1 MTEDFKQKLTD
12 YLVNNV
18 TKTEPTPKTEFDYIE
33 IQNYVN
39 TTDFPWGKLLPK
51 VYAQLELKGSI
62 IDSISNKVIAYGS
75 YRSDSVTK
83 GIILV
88 MDGTFNL
95 IKVFTSYSNGTE
107 LNPIQCM
114 KQAEDGTYY
123 LIDKVTRLRF
133 VMVNNFSQPNA
144 NGEYVLNFRT
154 SYNFGS
160 AFDSYTVVEMYKSGT
175 SADYLFFSTYST
187 VIKITQLKI
196 NVGEANEWS
205 SITLT
210 DCYYGGSYA
219 DFNGEGF
226 YWKLLVTHPS
236 NNKFDCYTKNYTE
249 ESPTQTTLYTFSYH
263 PNFFDA
269 TGQCVFLNQNTV
281 YFVLHETNA
290 YLGLYK
296 YDFTGNELATLY
308 FIDLSG
314 VLDENIS
321 LTMADAT
328 IYVLFNTNIFSNAR
342 ADYYFQRL
350 TDDVFDPVLYGTN
363 LGFNINLLLFIS
375 KTDFNLVQLCSLYIP
390 TSRGPSIGGDPGS
403 LADGCIIFGR
413 DIYNP
418 LNYNGLPYT
427 DYNSMLPEQSAI
439 YSNNALLF
447 ARDILNKTIID
458 NKTIST
464 VVVPNTYLNN
474 IPLVLETLISETGNL
489 MVSQTTPITKNI
501 YEAVYLNFVN
511 NITSKGILEDSGD
524 PIDLTINSDTNSYV
538 TENIN
543 TGTEENCQDTSMG
556 WLVVNYSDGTTMTN
570 SIAWEL
576 DDSDEYK
583 YTYTFALD
591 VQKEIASY
599 EIKSYDM
606 QKTYYTAINNTY
618 PTQLEVGNIYTIT
631 QSVSVS

>member
-18 TKTEPTPKTEFDYIE
+18 TKTEPTPKTIFDYYGEVEWSVWENYLPNYSE
-33 IQNYVN
+33 I
-39 TTDFPWGKLLPK
+39 D
-51 VYAQLELKGSI
+51 LKGSI
-62 IDSISNKVIAYGS
+62 IDNVSNKVIVYGD
-75 YRSDSVTK
+75 YTVSDLSKK
-83 GIILV
+83 GIIIVL
-88 MDGTFNL
+88 DGTL
-95 IKVFTSYSNGTE
+95 TPIKTFLSYSNGTE

-123 LIDKVTRLRF
+123 LVDKATNLRF
-133 VMVNNFSQPNA
+133 VMVNNFSQPNT

-154 SYNFGS
+154 SYNF
-160 AFDSYTVVEMYKSGT
+160 DSSFNDYTVVEMYKSGT
-175 SADYLFFSTYST
+175 SADYLFFSKYVSGMTGN
-187 VIKITQLKI
+187 IKVTQFKI
-196 NVGEANEWS
+196 NVGSTNEWS
-205 SITLT
+205 TTTLT
-210 DCYYGGSYA
+210 GRRYLGSYVF
-219 DFNGEGF
+219 FNDDGV
-226 YWKLLVTHPS
+226 YWRLLTTLHLGQ
-236 NNKFDCYTKNYTE
+236 FDLRCYTKNYSD
-249 ESPTQTTLYTFSYH
+249 ESPTETTLYTFSSY
-263 PNFFDA
+263 PA
-269 TGQCVFLNQNTV
+269 ISSSPGQCVFLNQNTV
-281 YFVLHETNA
+281 YFVLHSTNT
-290 YLGLYK
+290 YIGFYK
-296 YDFTGNELATLY
+296 YDFVATTLTTLYYKDLQEAETDETISLTISNATLY
-308 FIDLSG
+308 VQYVTNSDGMNYGDYYWQRWTEDVWNPVFYSIG
-314 VLDENIS
+314 RFVLDK
-321 LTMADAT
+321 
-328 IYVLFNTNIFSNAR
+328 F
-342 ADYYFQRL
+342 
-350 TDDVFDPVLYGTN
+350 
-363 LGFNINLLLFIS
+363 LLIS
-375 KTDFNLVQLCSLYIP
+375 KTDFNLFQICSLLLPDYKPVESLMVGYILL
-390 TSRGPSIGGDPGS
+390 G
-403 LADGCIIFGR
+403 A

-439 YSNNALLF
+439 YSNDALVF
-447 ARDILNKTIID
+447 ARDILNKTVIE

-464 VVVPNTYLNN
+464 VLVPNTYLNN
-474 IPLVLETLISETGNL
+474 ISLVLETLTSETGNL
-489 MVSQTTPITKNI
+489 MVRQTTPITKNI

-524 PIDLTINSDTNSYV
+524 SIDLTINSDTNSYV

-606 QKTYYTAINNTY
+606 QKTYYAAINNTY

>member
-1 MTEDFKQKLTD
+1 MTEDFKQKLTN

-18 TKTEPTPKTEFDYIE
+18 TKTEPTPKTEFDFTRQIT
-33 IQNYVN
+33 NLYVRWN
-39 TTDFPWGKLLPK
+39 KFLPEYYSYFKLN
-51 VYAQLELKGSI
+51 GSI
-62 IDSISNKVIAYGS
+62 IDNISNKVVVYGS
-75 YRSDSVTK
+75 YYDRNNNAR
-83 GIILV
+83 GIIIIL
-88 MDGTFNL
+88 DDSFNPIKTFY
-95 IKVFTSYSNGTE
+95 SYSNGTD

-123 LIDKVTRLRF
+123 LVDKATNLRF
-133 VMVNNFSQPNA
+133 VMVNNFSQPNT

-154 SYNFGS
+154 SYNF
-160 AFDSYTVVEMYKSGT
+160 DSSFNDYTVVEMYKSGT
-175 SADYLFFSTYST
+175 SADYLFFSKYVSGMTGN
-187 VIKITQLKI
+187 IKVTQLKV
-196 NVGEANEWS
+196 NVGEGNEWS
-205 SITLT
+205 STTLT
-210 DCYYGGSYA
+210 DCFYGGSYA

-226 YWKLLVTHPS
+226 YWRLLVTHPL
-236 NNKFDCYTKNYTE
+236 NNNFDCYTKNYSA

-263 PNFFDA
+263 PNFSDA
-269 TGQCVFLNQNTV
+269 AGQCVFLNQNAV
-281 YFVLHETNA
+281 YFVLNDA
-290 YLGLYK
+290 YIGLYK
-296 YDFTGNELATLY
+296 YDFTSGELTTIY
-308 FIDLSG
+308 FNDLSG
-314 VLDENIS
+314 VLNENIS
-321 LTMADAT
+321 LTISNGT
-328 IYVLFNTNIFSNAR
+328 IYVSYNPNMTSNLH
-342 ADYYFQRL
+342 ADYCFQRL
-350 TDDVFDPVLYGTN
+350 INDDWNPVEYATN
-363 LGFNINLLLFIS
+363 KFFSPYDFILIS
-375 KTDFNLVQLCSLYIP
+375 KTDFNLTQIESISLP
-390 TSRGPSIGGDPGS
+390 TIRDVGWSESFA
-403 LADGCIIFGR
+403 LLGR
-413 DIYNP
+413 DVYNP
-418 LNYNGLPYT
+418 LNYNGLSYT
-427 DYNSMLPEQSAI
+427 DYNSMLPKQSII
-439 YSNNALLF
+439 YFNASPIF

-464 VVVPNTYLNN
+464 VVIPNTFLNN
-474 IPLVLETLISETGNL
+474 ADITNENLLSETNNV

-511 NITSKGILEDSGD
+511 NITSKGILEDSGE